1 MEDAEVTVTPKG
13 KAKTPAEVL
22 APVINKAKQPA
33 PQQSQITRDPYGPG
47 GIQIPAD
54 IEEGIRKAVEAT
66 GKAAK
71 ASGKPTTG
79 STRIELPTGTA
90 PQSGQPTGQ
99 PGQPQQGYDELDAVQ
114 QAMKAKKMQRG
125 MK

>member
-1 MEDAEVTVTPKG
+1 VT
-13 KAKTPAEVL
+13 KAQKW
-22 APVINKAKQPA
+22 KQ
-33 PQQSQITRDPYGPG
+33 QQSQITRDPYGPG

-79 STRIELPTGTA
+79 STRIELPTSTA

-99 PGQPQQGYDELDAVQ
+99 PQQKQQGYSEEDEVQ
-114 QAMKAKKMQRG
+114 RAMKQKRIQRG